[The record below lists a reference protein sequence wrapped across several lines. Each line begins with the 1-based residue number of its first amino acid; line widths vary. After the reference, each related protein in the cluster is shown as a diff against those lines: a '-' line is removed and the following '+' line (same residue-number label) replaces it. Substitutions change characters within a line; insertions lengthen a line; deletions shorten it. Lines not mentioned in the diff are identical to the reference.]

1 MEVLINMPIIAIEPS
16 LRHVEQFLRGNGME
30 VVGISTNAARDA
42 DAFVISGMDHN
53 VMGMAEASTGRPV
66 ISVVGKTPQ
75 EVLRQ
80 INHSI
85 PHH

>member
-1 MEVLINMPIIAIEPS
+1 MNMPIIAIEPS
-16 LRHVEQFLRGNGME
+16 LRHVEKFLRGNGME

-42 DAFVISGMDHN
+42 DAYVITGMDRD

-66 ISVVGKTPQ
+66 ISAEGKTPQ

-80 INHSI
+80 INQSI